1 MATKKKIK
9 TYGVRGL
16 MEWVCNIP
24 VGKSHMRIEF
34 TGGILTSYGNTP
46 AKCVTK
52 DLLQQT
58 IIEHSE
64 FFKKKRIVLLSV
76 VDTDEDEGK
85 LPKSSEAPKSAES
98 TEAPK
103 PASEAKSAPSNA
115 VAASSDDNVSEADT
129 AEAAPEEATDEDDSD
144 TSTDEDDS
152 DISVDDGTLNG
163 DTDTDGERTPDG
175 KLIVKVTSLDDA
187 KSYLNEK
194 CGIAVRELRSRA
206 KIVEAAES
214 NGVFFE
220 GI

>member
-46 AKCVTK
+46 AKYVTK

-76 VDTDEDEGK
+76 VDTDEDEDK

-144 TSTDEDDS
+144 TS
-152 DISVDDGTLNG
+152 VDDGTLNG
-163 DTDTDGERTPDG
+163 KADTDGERTPDG

-194 CGIAVRELRSRA
+194 CGIAERELRSRA

>member
-34 TGGILTSYGNTP
+34 TGGVLTSYGNTP
-46 AKCVTK
+46 AKYVTK

-64 FFKKKRIVLLSV
+64 FYKKKRIVLLSV
-76 VDTDEDEGK
+76 VETDEDEDK
-85 LPKSSEAPKSAES
+85 LPKKADAPKPPKPVDTTETPKPAEAPK
-98 TEAPK
+98 TETAK
-103 PASEAKSAPSNA
+103 PEPTEPAG
-115 VAASSDDNVSEADT
+115 
-129 AEAAPEEATDEDDSD
+129 ATEGEQSGDEDKG
-144 TSTDEDDS
+144 DEENTPDAD
-152 DISVDDGTLNG
+152 NG
-163 DTDTDGERTPDG
+163 EDGERTADG

-187 KSYLNEK
+187 KTYLNEK

-206 KIVEAAES
+206 KILDAAEA
-214 NGVFFE
+214 NGVSFE

>member
-46 AKCVTK
+46 AKYVTK
-52 DLLQQT
+52 DVLQQT

-76 VDTDEDEGK
+76 VDTDEDEDRI
-85 LPKSSEAPKSAES
+85 PKTEKPAEQVPAPPAPSTAPKTEQAAGSDGES
-98 TEAPK
+98 GNADANDADDKSDGDETPK
-103 PASEAKSAPSNA
+103 
-115 VAASSDDNVSEADT
+115 DDAD
-129 AEAAPEEATDEDDSD
+129 S
-144 TSTDEDDS
+144 
-152 DISVDDGTLNG
+152 
-163 DTDTDGERTPDG
+163 DGERTSDG

-187 KSYLNEK
+187 KTYLNEK

-206 KIVEAAES
+206 KIVEAAEA
-214 NGVFFE
+214 NGVSFE

>member
-1 MATKKKIK
+1 METKKKIK

-34 TGGILTSYGNTP
+34 TGGVLTSYGNTP
-46 AKCVTK
+46 AKYVTK

-76 VDTDEDEGK
+76 IDTDEDEDR

-103 PASEAKSAPSNA
+103 PASEAKSAPSNT
-115 VAASSDDNVSEADT
+115 VAASSDDNVSEA
-129 AEAAPEEATDEDDSD
+129 
-144 TSTDEDDS
+144 
-152 DISVDDGTLNG
+152 
-163 DTDTDGERTPDG
+163 DTDGERTPDG

-194 CGIAVRELRSRA
+194 CGIAVRELRSRE
-206 KIVEAAES
+206 KIVKSAES

>member
-34 TGGILTSYGNTP
+34 TGGVLTSYGNTP
-46 AKCVTK
+46 AKFVTK

-64 FFKKKRIVLLSV
+64 FYKKKRIVLLSV
-76 VDTDEDEGK
+76 VETNEDEDRMPKAVNPAAPTPPAPPTEPTSGNGEGEK
-85 LPKSSEAPKSAES
+85 GETTDAG
-98 TEAPK
+98 
-103 PASEAKSAPSNA
+103 N
-115 VAASSDDNVSEADT
+115 ADT
-129 AEAAPEEATDEDDSD
+129 GDDEGDGGNADGDVNPKEGDENPKDADEANE
-144 TSTDEDDS
+144 
-152 DISVDDGTLNG
+152 
-163 DTDTDGERTPDG
+163 GERTSDG

-187 KSYLNEK
+187 KTYLNEK

>member
-34 TGGILTSYGNTP
+34 TGGVLTSYGNTP
-46 AKCVTK
+46 AKYVTK

-76 VDTDEDEGK
+76 VDTDEDEDK
-85 LPKSSEAPKSAES
+85 LPKRAEAPKSAKT

-103 PASEAKSAPSNA
+103 PAAEVKSSPSDT
-115 VAASSDDNVSEADT
+115 VAASSDDSVSEADSVET
-129 AEAAPEEATDEDDSD
+129 GPEEATDEDDND
-144 TSTDEDDS
+144 TSA
-152 DISVDDGTLNG
+152 DDGTSNG
-163 DTDTDGERTPDG
+163 DTGTDGERTPDG
-175 KLIVKVTSLDDA
+175 KLIVKVSSLDDA
-187 KSYLNEK
+187 KTYLNEK
-194 CGIAVRELRSRA
+194 CGIAIRELRSRA
-206 KIVEAAES
+206 KILDAADA
-214 NGVFFE
+214 NGVSFE

>member
-46 AKCVTK
+46 AKYVTK

-76 VDTDEDEGK
+76 VDTDEDEDK
-85 LPKSSEAPKSAES
+85 LSKSSEAPKSAES

-144 TSTDEDDS
+144 T
-152 DISVDDGTLNG
+152 SVDDGTLNG

>member
-1 MATKKKIK
+1 METKKKIK

-34 TGGILTSYGNTP
+34 TGGVLTSYGNTP
-46 AKCVTK
+46 AKYVTK

-64 FFKKKRIVLLSV
+64 SFKKKRIVLLSV
-76 VDTDEDEGK
+76 IDTDEDEDR

-103 PASEAKSAPSNA
+103 PASEAKSAPSNT

-129 AEAAPEEATDEDDSD
+129 DGEADTYGEA
-144 TSTDEDDS
+144 
-152 DISVDDGTLNG
+152 
-163 DTDTDGERTPDG
+163 DTDGERTPDG

-194 CGIAVRELRSRA
+194 CGIAVRELRSRE
-206 KIVEAAES
+206 KIVKAAES

>member
-1 MATKKKIK
+1 
-9 TYGVRGL
+9 

-46 AKCVTK
+46 AKYVTK

-76 VDTDEDEGK
+76 VETDEDEDK
-85 LPKSSEAPKSAES
+85 LPKH
-98 TEAPK
+98 
-103 PASEAKSAPSNA
+103 
-115 VAASSDDNVSEADT
+115 
-129 AEAAPEEATDEDDSD
+129 AEAAEHPVNSSDEDDEDDD
-144 TSTDEDDS
+144 TSTSDEDEDEDVDTSTS
-152 DISVDDGTLNG
+152 DESEDVEAAQQVASNDDNS
-163 DTDTDGERTPDG
+163 ERTSDG

-187 KSYLNEK
+187 KTYLNEK
-194 CGIAVRELRSRA
+194 CGIAVRELRSKA
-206 KIVEAAES
+206 KILDAAEA
-214 NGVFFE
+214 NGVSFE

>member
-24 VGKSHMRIEF
+24 VGKSHIRIEF

-46 AKCVTK
+46 AKYVTK

-76 VDTDEDEGK
+76 VDTDEDEDK

-144 TSTDEDDS
+144 TS
-152 DISVDDGTLNG
+152 VDDGTLNG
-163 DTDTDGERTPDG
+163 KADTDGERTPDG

>member
-34 TGGILTSYGNTP
+34 TGGVLTSYGNTP
-46 AKCVTK
+46 AKFVTK

-58 IIEHSE
+58 IIEHSD
-64 FFKKKRIVLLSV
+64 FYKKKRIVLLSV
-76 VDTDEDEGK
+76 VETNEDEDRIPKAPTPPVPPTEPTSGNGEGEK
-85 LPKSSEAPKSAES
+85 GG
-98 TEAPK
+98 T
-103 PASEAKSAPSNA
+103 
-115 VAASSDDNVSEADT
+115 SDAGNADT
-129 AEAAPEEATDEDDSD
+129 
-144 TSTDEDDS
+144 
-152 DISVDDGTLNG
+152 VDDEG
-163 DTDTDGERTPDG
+163 DGGNSDGDENPKEGDENPKDADEANDGERTSDG
-175 KLIVKVTSLDDA
+175 KLIVKVSSLDDA
-187 KSYLNEK
+187 KTYLNDK

>member
-1 MATKKKIK
+1 MAKKKKIK

-34 TGGILTSYGNTP
+34 TGGVLTSYGNTP
-46 AKCVTK
+46 AKFVTK

-76 VDTDEDEGK
+76 VETNEDEDRMPKAVNPAAPAPPAPPTEPTSGNGEGEK
-85 LPKSSEAPKSAES
+85 GETTDAG
-98 TEAPK
+98 
-103 PASEAKSAPSNA
+103 N
-115 VAASSDDNVSEADT
+115 ADT
-129 AEAAPEEATDEDDSD
+129 GDDEGGGNADGDVNPKEGDENPKDADEANE
-144 TSTDEDDS
+144 
-152 DISVDDGTLNG
+152 
-163 DTDTDGERTPDG
+163 GERTSDG
-175 KLIVKVTSLDDA
+175 KLIVKVSSLDDA
-187 KSYLNEK
+187 KTYLNEK

-206 KIVEAAES
+206 KILDAADA
-214 NGVFFE
+214 NGVSFE

>member
-46 AKCVTK
+46 AKYVTK

-58 IIEHSE
+58 IIEHSD

-76 VDTDEDEGK
+76 VETDEDEDK
-85 LPKSSEAPKSAES
+85 LPKH
-98 TEAPK
+98 
-103 PASEAKSAPSNA
+103 
-115 VAASSDDNVSEADT
+115 
-129 AEAAPEEATDEDDSD
+129 AEAAEHPVNSSDYDDDEDDEDDEDDD
-144 TSTDEDDS
+144 TSTSDEDEDIDTSTS
-152 DISVDDGTLNG
+152 DESEDVEAAPQVASNDD
-163 DTDTDGERTPDG
+163 DTEQRTPDG

-187 KSYLNEK
+187 KTYLNEK
-194 CGIAVRELRSRA
+194 CGIAVRELRSKA
-206 KIVEAAES
+206 KILDAAEA
-214 NGVFFE
+214 NGVSFE

>member
-34 TGGILTSYGNTP
+34 TGGVLTSYGNTP
-46 AKCVTK
+46 AKYVTK

-76 VDTDEDEGK
+76 VDTDEDEDRM
-85 LPKSSEAPKSAES
+85 PKAEKPAKQAPAPPAPSTAPKTEQTAGSDGES
-98 TEAPK
+98 GNADANDADDADAGDKSDGDETPK
-103 PASEAKSAPSNA
+103 
-115 VAASSDDNVSEADT
+115 DDAD
-129 AEAAPEEATDEDDSD
+129 S
-144 TSTDEDDS
+144 
-152 DISVDDGTLNG
+152 
-163 DTDTDGERTPDG
+163 DGERTSDG

-187 KSYLNEK
+187 KTYLNEK
-194 CGIAVRELRSRA
+194 CGIAVRELRSKA
-206 KIVEAAES
+206 KILDAAEA
-214 NGVFFE
+214 NGVSFE

>member
-34 TGGILTSYGNTP
+34 TGGVLTSYGNTP
-46 AKCVTK
+46 AKFVTK

-64 FFKKKRIVLLSV
+64 FYKKKRIVLLSV
-76 VDTDEDEGK
+76 VDTDEDEDRM
-85 LPKSSEAPKSAES
+85 PKAV
-98 TEAPK
+98 K
-103 PASEAKSAPSNA
+103 PAAPAPSAPPTETTSGNGEGEKGA
-115 VAASSDDNVSEADT
+115 TADAGNADT
-129 AEAAPEEATDEDDSD
+129 GDDEGDGGNADGDVNPKEGDENPKDADEANE
-144 TSTDEDDS
+144 
-152 DISVDDGTLNG
+152 
-163 DTDTDGERTPDG
+163 GERTSDG

-187 KSYLNEK
+187 KTYLNEK

-206 KIVEAAES
+206 KIVDAAEA
-214 NGVFFE
+214 NGVSFE

>member
-1 MATKKKIK
+1 METKKKIK

-34 TGGILTSYGNTP
+34 TGGVLTSYGNTP
-46 AKCVTK
+46 AKYVTK

-76 VDTDEDEGK
+76 IDTDEDEDR

-103 PASEAKSAPSNA
+103 PASEAKSAPSNT

-129 AEAAPEEATDEDDSD
+129 DGEADTYGEA
-144 TSTDEDDS
+144 
-152 DISVDDGTLNG
+152 
-163 DTDTDGERTPDG
+163 DTDGERTPDG

-194 CGIAVRELRSRA
+194 CGIAVRELRSRE
-206 KIVEAAES
+206 KIVKSAES

>member
-46 AKCVTK
+46 AKYVTK

-76 VDTDEDEGK
+76 VDTDEDEDRI
-85 LPKSSEAPKSAES
+85 PKTEKPAEQVPASPAPSTAPK
-98 TEAPK
+98 TEQ
-103 PASEAKSAPSNA
+103 
-115 VAASSDDNVSEADT
+115 AAGSDGENGNADT
-129 AEAAPEEATDEDDSD
+129 NDADDADAGDKSDGDETPKDDA
-144 TSTDEDDS
+144 DS
-152 DISVDDGTLNG
+152 
-163 DTDTDGERTPDG
+163 DGERTSDG

-187 KSYLNEK
+187 KTYLNEK
-194 CGIAVRELRSRA
+194 CGIAVRELRSKA
-206 KIVEAAES
+206 KILDAAEA
-214 NGVFFE
+214 NGVSFE

>member
-34 TGGILTSYGNTP
+34 TGGVLTSYGNTP
-46 AKCVTK
+46 AKYVTK

-64 FFKKKRIVLLSV
+64 FYKNKRIVLLSV
-76 VDTDEDEGK
+76 VDSYEDEDRM
-85 LPKSSEAPKSAES
+85 PKTEKPAEQVPAPPAPSTAPK
-98 TEAPK
+98 TEQ
-103 PASEAKSAPSNA
+103 
-115 VAASSDDNVSEADT
+115 AAGS
-129 AEAAPEEATDEDDSD
+129 
-144 TSTDEDDS
+144 
-152 DISVDDGTLNG
+152 
-163 DTDTDGERTPDG
+163 DGERTSDG

-187 KSYLNEK
+187 KTYLNEK
-194 CGIAVRELRSRA
+194 CGIAVRELRSKA
-206 KIVEAAES
+206 NILDAAEA
-214 NGVFFE
+214 NGVSFE

>member
-46 AKCVTK
+46 AKYVTK

-58 IIEHSE
+58 IIEHSD

-76 VDTDEDEGK
+76 VETDEDEDK
-85 LPKSSEAPKSAES
+85 LPKH
-98 TEAPK
+98 
-103 PASEAKSAPSNA
+103 
-115 VAASSDDNVSEADT
+115 
-129 AEAAPEEATDEDDSD
+129 AEAAEHPNSPEDADEDDHANSPED
-144 TSTDEDDS
+144 ADEDDDDDVDTPMS
-152 DISVDDGTLNG
+152 DGSEDVESAPQVASNDDEP
-163 DTDTDGERTPDG
+163 ERTSDS

-187 KSYLNEK
+187 KTYLNEK
-194 CGIAVRELRSRA
+194 FGVAVRDIRSKA
-206 KIVEAAES
+206 KIIETAGA

>member
-24 VGKSHMRIEF
+24 VGKSHMRFEF

-46 AKCVTK
+46 AKYVTK

-64 FFKKKRIVLLSV
+64 LFKKKRIVLLSV
-76 VDTDEDEGK
+76 VDTDEDEDK

-144 TSTDEDDS
+144 TS
-152 DISVDDGTLNG
+152 VDDGTLNG
-163 DTDTDGERTPDG
+163 DADTDGERTPDG

>member
-46 AKCVTK
+46 AKYVTK

-58 IIEHSE
+58 IIEHSD

-76 VDTDEDEGK
+76 VETDEDEDK
-85 LPKSSEAPKSAES
+85 LPKH
-98 TEAPK
+98 
-103 PASEAKSAPSNA
+103 
-115 VAASSDDNVSEADT
+115 
-129 AEAAPEEATDEDDSD
+129 AEAAEHPVNSSEDDDVDDVDDEDDD
-144 TSTDEDDS
+144 TSTSDEDEDDDTSTS
-152 DISVDDGTLNG
+152 DEDEDD
-163 DTDTDGERTPDG
+163 DTSTSDGSEDVEADQQVASNDDDTEQRTSDG

-194 CGIAVRELRSRA
+194 CGIAVRELRSKA
-206 KIVEAAES
+206 KILDAAEA
-214 NGVFFE
+214 NGVSFE

>member
-24 VGKSHMRIEF
+24 VGKSHIRIEF

-46 AKCVTK
+46 AKYVTK

-76 VDTDEDEGK
+76 VDTDEDEDK

-144 TSTDEDDS
+144 TSTD
-152 DISVDDGTLNG
+152 DGTLNG
-163 DTDTDGERTPDG
+163 KADTDGERTPDG

>member
-34 TGGILTSYGNTP
+34 TGGVLTSYGNTP
-46 AKCVTK
+46 AKYVTK

-58 IIEHSE
+58 IIEHSD

-76 VDTDEDEGK
+76 VETDEDEDK
-85 LPKSSEAPKSAES
+85 LPKHAEAAEH
-98 TEAPK
+98 PV
-103 PASEAKSAPSNA
+103 N
-115 VAASSDDNVSEADT
+115 SSDDDDDDDDDDTSTSDEDDDTSTSDGSEDV
-129 AEAAPEEATDEDDSD
+129 EAAPEVASNDDD
-144 TSTDEDDS
+144 TEQ
-152 DISVDDGTLNG
+152 
-163 DTDTDGERTPDG
+163 RTSDG

-187 KSYLNEK
+187 KTYLNEK
-194 CGIAVRELRSRA
+194 CGIAVRELRSKA
-206 KIVEAAES
+206 KILDAAEA
-214 NGVFFE
+214 NGVSFE

>member
-46 AKCVTK
+46 AKYVTK

-58 IIEHSE
+58 IIEHSD

-76 VDTDEDEGK
+76 VETDEDEDK
-85 LPKSSEAPKSAES
+85 LPKHAEAADHPNSPEDADEDDDEDDDTSTSDGSEDV
-98 TEAPK
+98 
-103 PASEAKSAPSNA
+103 KSAPQVASN
-115 VAASSDDNVSEADT
+115 DDE
-129 AEAAPEEATDEDDSD
+129 P
-144 TSTDEDDS
+144 
-152 DISVDDGTLNG
+152 
-163 DTDTDGERTPDG
+163 ERTSDG

-187 KSYLNEK
+187 KTYLNEK
-194 CGIAVRELRSRA
+194 FGVAVRDIRSKA
-206 KIVEAAES
+206 KIIETAGA

>member
-24 VGKSHMRIEF
+24 VGKSHIRIEF

-46 AKCVTK
+46 AKYVTK

-76 VDTDEDEGK
+76 VDTDEDEDK

-129 AEAAPEEATDEDDSD
+129 AEAAPEEA
-144 TSTDEDDS
+144 TDEDDS